1 MRFLIRLFPKSREFP
16 TYDDPKKR
24 GVVYFSPKSLLRSPK
39 YIILHWRDKMRKVI
53 TTVGSKK
60 YTKKFTGKRKIK
72 TSRAFTFRKN
82 SDGYMAKI
90 TRKCVQTTEWLED
103 NHKGKKGKKQVVQLK
118 DYSPSGDQYTEYTSK
133 RIWPTEEQALAD
145 AEHWMKNNPA

>member
-1 MRFLIRLFPKSREFP
+1 
-16 TYDDPKKR
+16 
-24 GVVYFSPKSLLRSPK
+24 
-39 YIILHWRDKMRKVI
+39 MRKVI
-53 TTVGSKK
+53 TIVGRKK
-60 YTKKFTGKRKIK
+60 YTLKFTGKRKIT

-118 DYSPSGDQYTEYTSK
+118 DYAPSGDQYTEYTSK
-133 RIWPTEEQALAD
+133 RIWPTEEQAITD
-145 AEHWMKNNPA
+145 AERWMKNNPA

>member
-1 MRFLIRLFPKSREFP
+1 MWKVLDELRP
-16 TYDDPKKR
+16 TQ
-24 GVVYFSPKSLLRSPK
+24 
-39 YIILHWRDKMRKVI
+39 MRKVI
-53 TTVGSKK
+53 TTIGSKQ

-103 NHKGKKGKKQVVQLK
+103 NHNGKKGKKQVVQLK
-118 DYSPSGDQYTEYTSK
+118 DYSPSGDQYTEYSSK
-133 RIWPTEEQALAD
+133 RIWPTEEQAIAD
-145 AEHWMKNNPA
+145 AERWMKNNPA